1 MKKLISFLMALI
13 AAALAA
19 NASAPVL
26 APPSGV
32 LDIDLEACDVNGDGI
47 VNISDISTWLNAA
60 RNGDFSSGRYD
71 VNSDGIVNYIDYA
84 CLYYTITRDDTMP
97 AEDQCDFNGNGKVDV
112 NDWVLIFDAWKNST
126 NEDPYDLNYDGS
138 VDYVDLGMMALLLA
152 ELDANASSGC
162 YLYIEDFELKQSEV
176 GAGTDIVVP
185 VKAHFG
191 AMVSAWQVFFDLPE
205 GLRAVDADE
214 GADLSLSY
222 FNKNGVE
229 YTYDVPLA
237 HSESDYTHF
246 ISASTVA
253 GYWQDPNGADP
264 NAWVSYGAVKWL
276 AGDYDEMF
284 LLTLRPDVNF
294 TGGDITITTDPVSNA
309 DPRGE
314 TVAPGQ
320 HITKVCH
327 VSIEETIEQTA
338 SPVFNGYAGEYG
350 YVVSIIPTT
359 EESDIY
365 YRIIKNYDVFG
376 EWTLYTG
383 ELLFSEAGHYRV
395 EAYAKA
401 EGKAASDVVAF
412 EFYTEGAPRTAQPSI
427 YFTMYDD
434 RAVVEADGEGTV
446 CLYVNGNQV
455 ENPFIIPRT
464 DQDQYYSLTAT
475 AQVEGKLISNTTY
488 YDLIVPAREGGPSG
502 DGISIYVKADQAP
515 YLYSWDSSGSLCGEW
530 PGTMLYDI
538 ETINRV
544 DYYVYHFDEDMVNVI
559 FNNGG
564 GSQTGDFTHITHD
577 AFFIYNGSDL
587 AYGLIPPQ
595 VYGNPSGEYAFYVNT
610 DGWDQV
616 YAEVNG
622 HSYPM
627 TKVGVDGAGFE
638 VYKWEASG
646 LNYTP
651 TTITFNDGAGRGVQD
666 AYGNIYSREYVKGG
680 YYIYS
685 FYQTYYIVRLD
696 MVTTIVYDD
705 SSQRPAL
712 EDCSI
717 TLISSNDEWNGYE
730 DIQFQISGTYFSQQ
744 ARQGSVLYSIDGNEW
759 VEFTSLLNSE
769 QQFDET
775 VSISFSRYNDYHSLR
790 IIARDQSGAFSE
802 PVYLLQ
808 AVVDASSLEC
818 ENLPYVEYTGQ
829 PITFVP
835 QVYDINHNPC
845 YVDQDFTYSFENNVD
860 AGLASIL
867 FQGIYPNCIGYY
879 LITFPIHPHTISGE
893 VHTVGEW
900 FYYTGSAI
908 TPEVIVT
915 DAAFGTLIEGQDYVV
930 TYENNNQVGTGRAI
944 VEGIGNFDGY
954 FVLEFEII
962 GIPGDVNYTGTVDIT
977 DLQAMVMYIFG
988 EYNRP
993 FNFTA
998 ADLNEDQ
1005 SVNVQ
1010 DVVGEANILLNGNQL
1025 TMSSGGRRMP
1035 AIGDDTQA
1043 SLYWENGVLYLY
1055 STVPV
1060 AALDIIN
1067 SVDGDIKWSLGA
1079 RGMVVVNAP
1088 CDEGEHSVI
1097 YSLSDGVIP
1106 AGLTAIAT
1114 ATDQNATVVSAML
1127 SDTDAEL
1134 VSVKFNDS
1142 MTGLTGINSD
1152 GGVSCYME
1160 GSDLVINS
1168 GAALRDVDVTIY
1180 SIDGRI
1186 VDNQHLSSLNSGRT
1200 KLDVSNVSD
1209 GNRYLII
1216 VVRSGRQILAT
1227 QKLTQNK

>member
-1 MKKLISFLMALI
+1 MKKSLSFLMALI
-13 AAALAA
+13 ATALAA

-26 APPSGV
+26 ASPSRAFSY
-32 LDIDLEACDVNGDGI
+32 DMSACDVNGDGM
-47 VNISDISTWLNAA
+47 VNISDLNAVLNA
-60 RNGDFSSGRYD
+60 LLGYDSSGNCD
-71 VNSDGIVNYIDYA
+71 VNNDGVVNYIDYA
-84 CLYYTITRDDTMP
+84 WLFACIMQDDSLT
-97 AEDQCDFNGNGKVDV
+97 ATEDQCDFNGDGKVDGQ
-112 NDWVLIFDAWKNST
+112 DWDIIFEAWKNHAYEERFDLYHYYD
-126 NEDPYDLNYDGS
+126 EDYEEEVG
-138 VDYVDLGMMALLLA
+138 VGFDYLDLGPIAMLLA
-152 ELDANASSGC
+152 ELAENEAPVVLAFSESEIWLSPGESKE
-162 YLYIEDFELKQSEV
+162 IHIVLKSLKESV
-176 GAGTDIVVP
+176 R
-185 VKAHFG
+185 
-191 AMVSAWQVFFDLPE
+191 AMQV
-205 GLRAVDADE
+205 
-214 GADLSLSY
+214 DLSMYDEYHYLTQNV
-222 FNKNGVE
+222 FINGSQWITPENISSPEVTE
-229 YTYDVPLA
+229 GNSTGSANYSDGTYR
-237 HSESDYTHF
+237 F
-246 ISASTVA
+246 ISANIYDGVFWPIASFTEPVDV
-253 GYWQDPNGADP
+253 YSFTIMADP
-264 NAWVSYGAVKWL
+264 SWGGQYATLETQFTQVLGSQTYNINLEPIVLTIKNN
-276 AGDYDEMF
+276 AGDWPR
-284 LLTLRPDVNF
+284 TSA
-294 TGGDITITTDPVSNA
+294 PV
-309 DPRGE
+309 
-314 TVAPGQ
+314 V
-320 HITKVCH
+320 
-327 VSIEETIEQTA
+327 TIENTE
-338 SPVFNGYAGEYG
+338 NGT
-350 YVVSIIPTT
+350 VVTMIA
-359 EESDIY
+359 EEGGNIY
-365 YRIIKNYDVFG
+365 YRLNKDFG
-376 EWTLYTG
+376 DFSEWTPYTG
-383 ELLFSEAGHYRV
+383 ELLINNAGSYYIQ
-395 EAYAKA
+395 AYAIAADKI
-401 EGKAASDVVAF
+401 ASDIVTCSFIVQALPQTDAPVITAETTADAVIVTAIGNGEVKLYQDGF
-412 EFYTEGAPRTAQPSI
+412 E
-427 YFTMYDD
+427 
-434 RAVVEADGEGTV
+434 
-446 CLYVNGNQV
+446 V

-464 DQDQYYSLTAT
+464 DQDQYFTITAT
-475 AQVEGKLISNTTY
+475 AQEEGKLISNTTY
-488 YDLIVPAREGGPSG
+488 YYLYVPAREGGPSG

-515 YLYSWDSSGSLCGEW
+515 YLYSWDSSGSLCGDW
-530 PGTMLYDI
+530 PGTRLYDI

-544 DYYVYHFDEDMVNVI
+544 DYYVYHFDKDMVNVI

-564 GSQTGDFTHITHD
+564 GSQTGDFTNITHD
-577 AFFIYNGSDL
+577 AYFIYNGSDL

-595 VYGNPSGEYAFYVNT
+595 VYGNPTGEYAFYVNT

-717 TLISSNDEWNGYE
+717 TLNSSNDEWNGYVNIE
-730 DIQFQISGTYFSQQ
+730 FQISGTYFSQQ
-744 ARQGSVLYSIDGNEW
+744 ARQGSVWYSIDGNEW

-775 VSISFSRYNDYHSLR
+775 VSISFNSYNDYHSLR

-818 ENLPYVEYTGQ
+818 ENPPYVEYTGQ

-860 AGLASIL
+860 AGTALLNI
-867 FQGIYPNCIGYY
+867 QGIYPNCIGNAT
-879 LITFPIHPHTISGE
+879 IEFAINPHTISGE

-900 FYYTGSAI
+900 FYYTGNPI

-944 VEGIGNFDGY
+944 VDGIGNFDGH

-998 ADLNEDQ
+998 ADLNNDHV
-1005 SVNVQ
+1005 VNVQ

-1025 TMSSGGRRMP
+1025 AMSSGGRRMP
-1035 AIGDDTQA
+1035 ATGDDTQA

-1067 SVDGDIKWSLGA
+1067 SVDSDIKWSLGA

-1114 ATDQNATVVSAML
+1114 ATDQNATVVGAML

-1134 VSVKFNDS
+1134 ILVKFNDS

-1152 GGVSCYME
+1152 GGVNCNME
-1160 GSDLVINS
+1160 GSDLIINS

-1200 KLDVSNVSD
+1200 KLDVSNISD
-1209 GNRYLII
+1209 GNRYMII